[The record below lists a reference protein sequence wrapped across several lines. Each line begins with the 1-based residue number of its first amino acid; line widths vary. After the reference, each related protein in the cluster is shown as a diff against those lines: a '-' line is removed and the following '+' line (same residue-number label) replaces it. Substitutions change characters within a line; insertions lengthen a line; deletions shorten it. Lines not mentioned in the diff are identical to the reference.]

1 MALIKLCGIAI
12 CAVVFI
18 LIIKQI
24 KPEFTLIM
32 TISVSIILFTAAM
45 ILAEPFIKYIT
56 DTINSTAYG
65 TYMPVLLKALGIGLT
80 AQTVAD
86 ICRDSGENAIAAK
99 IELVGK
105 LEIMLISLPLI
116 DNIITMSGEIL
127 NI

>member
-24 KPEFTLIM
+24 KPEFTSIM

>member
-1 MALIKLCGIAI
+1 MELIKLCGIAI

-45 ILAEPFIKYIT
+45 ILVQPFIKYIT

-86 ICRDSGENAIAAK
+86 ICRDSGEGAIASK
-99 IELVGK
+99 VELVGK
-105 LEIMLISLPLI
+105 IEIMLISLPLI

-127 NI
+127 NL